1 MVMHSER
8 ISGLFFTLSTHYF
21 LEKQSIWLTIFVMS
35 AVLKILKRNC
45 LQTLDVM
52 NTVIC
57 GVWHMVAMLANNLAL
72 NSLLFS
78 PLGFWSVLN

>member
-1 MVMHSER
+1 MHSGR
-8 ISGLFFTLSTHYF
+8 ISGLFFTFSMHYF

-52 NTVIC
+52 NTVI
-57 GVWHMVAMLANNLAL
+57 LAYGGYA
-72 NSLLFS
+72 
-78 PLGFWSVLN
+78 GK

>member
-8 ISGLFFTLSTHYF
+8 ISGLFFILSMHYF

-52 NTVIC
+52 NIAIC
-57 GVWHMVAMLANNLAL
+57 GIWHMVTMLANNLTL
-72 NSLLFS
+72 NSLSLG
-78 PLGFWSVLN
+78 PLGF